1 MNNSP
6 DTIENEENDLQLNPF
21 LKICY
26 TQFLR
31 HWAWFLVSV
40 IICLILSWLY
50 YQRQPRIYQRQSV
63 MLIEDATDEGATGV
77 RKAARGNMSGLLELN
92 GISVGNNL
100 KNEIFILSS
109 QRIMTRVAKKLQLDV
124 DYVTKAGLHQ
134 IALYKNERPFVIN
147 FLDSLKGD
155 RGVRINV
162 TKADGSKL
170 RLDGFTDKEGKEL
183 PAVTVVPGD
192 IVNTPAGRLCV
203 VRGSRFGK
211 WNGQEITVTR
221 QSVQNTAGTL
231 SQRIAVSNYDK
242 EASLIVLTY
251 KDMNPQRAED
261 ILNTVVDT
269 YKEDVVENKN
279 RVALNTARFID
290 ERIRLIGAE
299 LNEVENNLA
308 DFKKR
313 NKVVDFE
320 SSAQA
325 IMQESSSA
333 RQKSLLIET
342 QLNVARYLY
351 DYLNSNTNARSL
363 IPVLNI
369 GEAAFNNPI
378 DQYNKLMAER
388 NETAANTSE
397 NHPVIREMDKKLE
410 QMRQNIKESVANHIS
425 TCEVRLRD
433 ARNDEQMLTGRMS
446 GAPEQEK
453 LGLDIKR
460 QQALKEALYT
470 YLLNKREEV
479 ALKQAINEANV
490 RVVEGPIGSRLPVSP
505 RSYILLLGLLIGL
518 LIPAVV
524 IWIIMSLDVSV
535 RGRKDVEEL
544 TTIPLLGEVPSVK
557 GSDNNT
563 LISDLATD
571 DPIVEGFRIMRF
583 NMGYLRCDTQV
594 MLATSTTPRQGKSFI
609 SRNLAVIL
617 AMAGKKV
624 LIIDADVRKGTL
636 SRHSNLLV
644 GLTTYLADEHTRL
657 DEVVMKDGFQKGIDL
672 LPAGPMPPNPSEL
685 LMSPRLDEMIAELRK
700 RYDHIIIDSTPLF
713 AVADANIVN
722 RVADMTLFI
731 IRARMQHR
739 DFLPELERMY
749 RDNRFK
755 NLAIVLNDV
764 KGNDRKNGYGYGYGY
779 GYGKE
784 QRKQR
789 TLNILKR
796 LRG

>member
-1 MNNSP
+1 MNNTP
-6 DTIENEENDLQLNPF
+6 DIIENEENDLQFIPF

-31 HWAWFLVSV
+31 HWVWFVVSV
-40 IICLILSWLY
+40 IVCLILSWLY

-63 MLIEDATDEGATGV
+63 MLIEDATDEGASGV
-77 RKAARGNMSGLLELN
+77 RRAARGNMSGLLELN

-109 QRIMTRVAKKLQLDV
+109 QRIMARVAKKMQLDE

-134 IALYKNERPFVIN
+134 IPLYKNERPFVIN
-147 FLDSLKGD
+147 FLDALKGD
-155 RGVRINV
+155 KGVSIKV
-162 TKADGSKL
+162 TKADSHTL
-170 RLDGFTDKEGKEL
+170 RLDGFTDKEGREL
-183 PAVTVVPGD
+183 PVVTVRPGD
-192 IVNTPAGRLCV
+192 IVNTPVGRLCV
-203 VRGSRFGK
+203 VRGSNFGK
-211 WNGQEITVTR
+211 WDGQEIIVTR
-221 QSVQNTAGTL
+221 QSMQNTAAAL

-242 EASLIVLTY
+242 ESSLIVLTY
-251 KDMNPQRAED
+251 KDMNPRRAED
-261 ILNTVVDT
+261 ILNTVVET

-320 SSAQA
+320 SSVQT

-333 RQKSLLIET
+333 RQKALLVET

-351 DYLNSNTNARSL
+351 DYLNSHTNDHSL
-363 IPVLNI
+363 IPALNI
-369 GEAAFNNPI
+369 NEASFNAPI
-378 DQYNKLMAER
+378 EHYNTLMGER
-388 NETAANTSE
+388 NETAANTSG
-397 NHPVIREMDKKLE
+397 NHPVVREMDKKLE
-410 QMRQNIKESVANHIS
+410 QMRQNIKESVANYIS
-425 TCEVRLRD
+425 TYEVRLRD

-490 RVVEGPIGSRLPVSP
+490 RLVEGPIGSRFPVSP
-505 RSYILLLGLLIGL
+505 HSYILLLGLLLGL

-535 RGRKDVEEL
+535 RGRKDIEEN

-563 LISDLATD
+563 LISDLDTD

-583 NMGYLRCDTQV
+583 NMGYLRCSTQV

-636 SRHSNLLV
+636 SRHSNQLV

-657 DEVVMKDGFQKGIDL
+657 DEVVIKDGFQKGIDL
-672 LPAGPMPPNPSEL
+672 LPAGPLPPNPSEL
-685 LMSPRLDEMIAELRK
+685 LMSPRLDEMVAELRK
-700 RYDHIIIDSTPLF
+700 RYDHILIDSTPLF

-722 RVADMTLFI
+722 RVADITLFV

-739 DFLPELERMY
+739 EFLPELERMY

-764 KGNDRKNGYGYGYGY
+764 KGNDRENGYGYGYGY
-779 GYGKE
+779 GYGKG